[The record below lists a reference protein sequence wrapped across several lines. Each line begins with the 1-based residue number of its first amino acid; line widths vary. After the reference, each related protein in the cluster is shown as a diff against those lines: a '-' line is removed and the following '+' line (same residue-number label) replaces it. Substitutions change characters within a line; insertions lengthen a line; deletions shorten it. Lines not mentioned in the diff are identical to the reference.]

1 MEQVQLEQLSPMMQQ
16 YMKTKEENG
25 DCILFYRLGDF
36 YEMFFDDAVTVS
48 RELELTLTGKECGL
62 KERAPMCG
70 VPYHALDTYLN
81 RLVQK
86 GYRVAIAEQMEDPR
100 LAKGLVK
107 REVVRIVTPG
117 TIISDLALDE
127 AKNNYLMCIVYI
139 DRTFG
144 LGVADISTGDFHV
157 TEVEDVYKRQLL
169 TASSRERTQ
178 IFRNI
183 FRTRIYD
190 AIQNVLASRAKE
202 MLADIGRLK
211 TQCDE
216 VVQSVRSDDENWKT
230 ACSLKDKNY
239 SALLRMAEEALAQ
252 DRRLLKNL
260 DARTERL
267 EASVR
272 RLMLRTD
279 AAREL
284 NLKIDRYHECC
295 QKLAQLRQEEARAK
309 RARKQLDASS
319 RFLKAKPAFE
329 ALNSARMRLK
339 EAEASRLQA
348 ERTLAGLNRE
358 FAKKQQEQQRAP
370 KRAALLA
377 QLEEK
382 LRRQKLMEEKCLELM
397 KREAELKQRQ
407 DIYLKLEE
415 EMCIRDRESVL

>member
-25 DCILFYRLGDF
+25 DCILLYRLGDL

-157 TEVEDVYKRQLL
+157 TEVD
-169 TASSRERTQ
+169 
-178 IFRNI
+178 
-183 FRTRIYD
+183 
-190 AIQNVLASRAKE
+190 
-202 MLADIGRLK
+202 
-211 TQCDE
+211 
-216 VVQSVRSDDENWKT
+216 SV
-230 ACSLKDKNY
+230 
-239 SALLRMAEEALAQ
+239 
-252 DRRLLKNL
+252 
-260 DARTERL
+260 
-267 EASVR
+267 
-272 RLMLRTD
+272 
-279 AAREL
+279 
-284 NLKIDRYHECC
+284 
-295 QKLAQLRQEEARAK
+295 
-309 RARKQLDASS
+309 
-319 RFLKAKPAFE
+319 
-329 ALNSARMRLK
+329 
-339 EAEASRLQA
+339 SRLVD
-348 ERTLAGLNRE
+348 EIN
-358 FAKKQQEQQRAP
+358 K
-370 KRAALLA
+370 
-377 QLEEK
+377 
-382 LRRQKLMEEKCLELM
+382 
-397 KREAELKQRQ
+397 
-407 DIYLKLEE
+407 
-415 EMCIRDRESVL
+415 